1 MTMKTN
7 LSILLLSSTILL
19 ASEQRNSNNHNTH
32 EKSHGSHWSY
42 EGETGPKS
50 WGALKKE
57 YKDCADGARQSP
69 IDIVTDSIKDAESL
83 DNLYFD
89 YKDTDIN
96 IVNNGHTIQVNSDNT
111 SYALFQG
118 KKFKLLQFHFHSLS
132 EHSING
138 KYYPMEV
145 HLVHQA
151 EDGEL
156 AVVGVFL
163 KEGEYNKELQKI
175 FKFMPVNVGDSSTNH
190 NFKINS
196 NDLLPKVREYYHY
209 LGSLTTPPCTQI
221 VEWYVMKN
229 PIEISQKQLE
239 QFNKLYSGN
248 YRPTTLLNSRVIL
261 KKQEGN

>member
-1 MTMKTN
+1 MKKT
-7 LSILLLSSTILL
+7 ILVILL
-19 ASEQRNSNNHNTH
+19 ASGFLLANSQNEHKKGHINNNHTA
-32 EKSHGSHWSY
+32 HWSY
-42 EGETGPKS
+42 SGTTGPQH
-50 WGALKKE
+50 WGNLQND
-57 YKDCADGARQSP
+57 YKTCEQGERQSP

-132 EHSING
+132 EHSVNG
-138 KYYPMEV
+138 KYYPMEA

-151 EDGEL
+151 QDGEL

-175 FKFMPVNVGDSSTNH
+175 FKFMPVNVGDSSINH

-196 NDLLPKVREYYHY
+196 NDLLPKGREYYHY